1 MGLAYSED
9 SYEVVELCRELLALV
24 QNAFIAESRERGSI
38 LAYTRICKCASRIQN
53 AAEKRRDTIALSELE
68 HILVQDKD
76 VLWRRMNDIAGLS
89 H

>member
-9 SYEVVELCRELLALV
+9 SYEVVELCCELLALV
-24 QNAFIAESRERGSI
+24 QNAFIAESRGGGSI

-76 VLWRRMNDIAGLS
+76 VLWRRMDDVAGLS